1 MINGQSSGVISRW
14 KIARFCEP
22 PLPEIC
28 MAHPAATLNNLLTSS
43 SVHIL
48 YLYFMKLRVLV
59 FFNAAA
65 VAVTLSIV
73 NYYFQHS
80 WYNVAL
86 TFFITLITSFL
97 AFYYMIEKYVYSKI
111 KLIYKLIHNLKLG
124 RDLRDA
130 LGEHVTADPIND
142 VEHEVKEWA
151 KEKKSEIDELRKQEK
166 FRRDFLSNI
175 SHEFKT
181 PLFAIQGYIEALQDD
196 GFEDKDMAR
205 QFLLKASKN
214 VDRLSYLIKDLD
226 EISKLES
233 GEIPINLTR
242 FKINDLI
249 KEVFETF
256 ELKARQHNI
265 KLVFKHDEPMLVNAD
280 REKIRQVL
288 INLIENSIK
297 YGKEE
302 GNTSVSLFELHDQVL
317 VEVTDDGIGIEEKFL
332 PRLFERFFRT
342 DTSRSRQIGGSGL
355 GLAIV
360 KHIIEAHEQT
370 INVRSTEGIGSTFG
384 FTLQL
389 SKQSLHLPNMP
400 VLKN

>member
-1 MINGQSSGVISRW
+1 MKFRILV
-14 KIARFCEP
+14 
-22 PLPEIC
+22 
-28 MAHPAATLNNLLTSS
+28 LTC
-43 SVHIL
+43 
-48 YLYFMKLRVLV
+48 
-59 FFNAAA
+59 AAA
-65 VAVTLSIV
+65 VAVTLSAV

-80 WYNVAL
+80 WYYVAI
-86 TFFITLITSFL
+86 TFSVTLATSFIV
-97 AFYYMIEKYVYSKI
+97 FYYLMEKYVYSKI

-130 LGEHVTADPIND
+130 LGEQLSSDPIND
-142 VEHEVKEWA
+142 VEKEVNEWA
-151 KEKKSEIDELRKQEK
+151 KEKKTEIDELRRQEK

-196 GFEDKDMAR
+196 GFDDKELGKE
-205 QFLLKASKN
+205 FLAKAAKN
-214 VDRLSYLIKDLD
+214 VDRLSYLINDLD

-249 KEVFETF
+249 KEVMESM
-256 ELKARQHNI
+256 EIKARQHNI
-265 KLVFKHDEPMLVNAD
+265 RLIFKQKYDEPILVNAD

-288 INLIENSIK
+288 VNLIDNSLK
-297 YGKEE
+297 YGNEE
-302 GNTSVSLFELHDQVL
+302 GNTSISLFELHDQVL
-317 VEVTDDGIGIEEKFL
+317 VEVTDDGIGIEEKYL

-342 DTSRSRQIGGSGL
+342 DSSRSRQIGGSGL

-370 INVRSTEGIGSTFG
+370 INVRSTEGLGSTFG
-384 FTLQL
+384 FTLQK
-389 SKQSLHLPNMP
+389 SRQSLPFPNIP
-400 VLKN
+400 GRKN